1 MRKTT
6 LRQLFQMG
14 YPALLV
20 LIDNCLYLIDRDA
33 AIYLLFGVGDETKD
47 FLTDNGDLLRAF
59 RTDEEYL
66 GDMSDATATRDITAD
81 KVKVAIRDV
90 MLRPRMI
97 FGEHTAKYR
106 SFGTLGM
113 DAMDDKELLHCSE
126 RVVRAA
132 NQYLDLLEPAGLTQ
146 AIVDSLE
153 ALSVTYREHIN
164 LKNDA
169 VYIRDIATEARLEL
183 GNKLYNKIVI
193 LYDIGKTYWADKSEA
208 KYNDY
213 VIYNTP
219 TGAPP
224 TPGATC
230 DAHGT
235 VTDGVTHQPIT
246 TALGLFD
253 GLAAPATMDS
263 EGKWEAKKIPLTTL
277 LARFMAAGYI
287 NHVQAINLVEG
298 GDVELNIE
306 LMPGGNQPPP
316 TP

>member
-1 MRKTT
+1 MRKTI
-6 LRQLFQMG
+6 LKPLFQMS
-14 YPALLV
+14 YSSLLE
-20 LIDNCLYLIDRDA
+20 LNDSCLYLIDRDA
-33 AIYLLFGVGDETKD
+33 SVFALFGIGAETVT
-47 FLTDNGDLLRAF
+47 FLTDTGDELRAF
-59 RTDEEYL
+59 RSDEEFL
-66 GDMSDATATRDITAD
+66 GDMSDATKTRDITAD
-81 KVKVAIRDV
+81 KIKVAVRDV

-113 DAMDDKELLHCSE
+113 DAMNDKDLLHCSE

-132 NQYLDLLEPAGLTQ
+132 NQYIDLLEPAGLTQ
-146 AIVDSLE
+146 AIVNSLD
-153 ALSVTYREHIN
+153 ALTLTFREHIN

-169 VYIRDIATEARLEL
+169 VYMRDIGTEGRIEL
-183 GNKLYNKIVI
+183 GNSLYTKIVI
-193 LYDIGKTYWADKSEA
+193 LFDIGKTYWADKSEA

-246 TALGLFD
+246 TALGLFE
-253 GLAAPATMDS
+253 GLPSPVTMDS
-263 EGKWEAKKIPLTTL
+263 QGKWAATGIPLTTL
-277 LARFMAAGYI
+277 LMRIVAAGYVTKI
-287 NHVQAINLVEG
+287 QAINLVEG
-298 GDVELNIE
+298 GDVEINIE
-306 LMPGGNQPPP
+306 LMPGVTPPPP